1 MIKKRVCMEFID
13 KVEAKA
19 IKSVKENYSKKIDE
33 EKGKLLNETG
43 YLKRLKKLQKEFN
56 SIFDEFNNLALEMN
70 ENKAIHYGT
79 GYYSSFENGT
89 KCFTSKGLIDST
101 LTKCMFDGGSVTLI
115 ENERDKEIEEV
126 KDNYYKVKIV
136 CERKAN
142 GAQAAEYLKGLG
154 FDISSLEKDE
164 SKALTVKIDKSKLFV
179 CGENK

>member
-1 MIKKRVCMEFID
+1 MIKKRACMEFID
-13 KVEAKA
+13 KVERKA
-19 IKSVKENYSKKIDE
+19 INSVKESYSKKIDE
-33 EKGKLLNETG
+33 EKKKILSDTG
-43 YLKRLKKLQKEFN
+43 YLKRLKKIQKDFN
-56 SIFDEFNNLALEMN
+56 SIFDEFSNLALEMN

-79 GYYSSFENGT
+79 GYYGSFENET
-89 KCFTSKGLIDST
+89 KEFTSKGLIDST
-101 LTKCMFDGGSVTLI
+101 LTKCIFDGGSVALI
-115 ENERDKEIEEV
+115 ENDRDKEIEAV
-126 KDNYYKVKIV
+126 KDNYNKVRIV